1 MSRAVRLAVC
11 LILVLPLPA
20 RAQLPSFLSCIDQTQ
35 SWTQPF
41 SQGAITSV
49 TYVVSMPFAPAPPV
63 VPIRLHSNQSTMGWL
78 IGVNGP
84 VDNPSYVPP
93 SGSGARNVNILV
105 SFPSNLASQYQRL
118 TNAAAQFASQRRTS
132 HELLLLDGGTFCPLL
147 AEDAAYSTTGYP
159 IWSH

>member
-1 MSRAVRLAVC
+1 MVKAPVGIALCFLLASAS
-11 LILVLPLPA
+11 A

-41 SQGAITSV
+41 NQGQISSV

-63 VPIRLHSNQSTMGWL
+63 VLIRLRQNQSTIGWL
-78 IGVNGP
+78 IGINGP
-84 VDNPSYVPP
+84 VDDPAYHPTGPV
-93 SGSGARNVNILV
+93 RNVNILI

-118 TNAAAQFASQRRTS
+118 TNADSTFASQRRS
-132 HELLLLDGGTFCPLL
+132 KNELLLLDGGSFCPLL
-147 AEDAAYSTTGYP
+147 AEDTPYSTTGYP